1 MSPEEALFYLGAAAF
16 FLPPLIVL
24 LIAARAARRSPWFAA
39 FALLGWVGMAVG
51 LALIFAT
58 ADRPRRQP
66 PP

>member
-39 FALLGWVGMAVG
+39 FALFGWVGMAVG

-58 ADRPRRQP
+58 ADRPRGQP
-66 PP
+66 PS